1 MLPVAWSSMQPM
13 TPSWRAA
20 RVLGGC
26 GTGAGARAQGWINIK
41 VDMRVAHAG
50 WRGERLRMLA
60 ELPGASQARRER
72 LAPTPEPLVV
82 DSSSCADAMHGEF

>member
-1 MLPVAWSSMQPM
+1 VA
-13 TPSWRAA
+13 AA
-20 RVLGGC
+20 LARE
-26 GTGAGARAQGWINIK
+26 RAQGWISIK

-60 ELPGASQARRER
+60 ELPGASQARREQ
-72 LAPTPEPLVV
+72 LAPTPKPLVV

>member
-1 MLPVAWSSMQPM
+1 VA
-13 TPSWRAA
+13 AA
-20 RVLGGC
+20 LARE
-26 GTGAGARAQGWINIK
+26 RAQGWISIK

-82 DSSSCADAMHGEF
+82 EGSSCADAMHGEF